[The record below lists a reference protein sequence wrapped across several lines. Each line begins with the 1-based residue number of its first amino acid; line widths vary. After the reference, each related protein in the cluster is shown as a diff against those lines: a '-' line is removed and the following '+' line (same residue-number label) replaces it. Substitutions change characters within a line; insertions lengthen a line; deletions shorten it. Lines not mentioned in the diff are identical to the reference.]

1 MHTNQATFEQAQVK
15 QSIQNKRPVNKFLQT
30 AAQIWGKTI
39 LRHLTREPHTYTARW
54 QVPAGSFEMLPLM
67 TNGFSSH
74 HLSLPDQKPFP
85 PCELPPLSQTQVIFT
100 PAHSFTLTA
109 SASGFR
115 VREGGSLSRSSVCG
129 KAQSPLLLPVDRLR
143 TPPTKMKL
151 QDPSFSGDELPSA
164 CRHCPPPPPAP
175 QPGAWLTL
183 VVKVRDRSS
192 SRCLS
197 CCSLA
202 YRRCWKFLRAV
213 CRCWTSY
220 FNWSTRLELMD
231 TEITFQKPRAAHFER
246 PAFVFKKDASLLLP
260 TPLHAVPTK
269 MI

>member
-1 MHTNQATFEQAQVK
+1 MCPLAINSHVQEWILLRPRGRGKGLPKTKHAHQPGHFRTGSSQAIHPQQ
-15 QSIQNKRPVNKFLQT
+15 RPVNKFLQI

-74 HLSLPDQKPFP
+74 HLSPSDQKPFP
-85 PCELPPLSQTQVIFT
+85 PRELPPLSQTQVIFT

-109 SASGFR
+109 STSGFR
-115 VREGGSLSRSSVCG
+115 VREGGSPSRSSVCG

-164 CRHCPPPPPAP
+164 CRHCPPPHPLPPP
-175 QPGAWLTL
+175 NQEPG
-183 VVKVRDRSS
+183 
-192 SRCLS
+192 
-197 CCSLA
+197 
-202 YRRCWKFLRAV
+202 LR
-213 CRCWTSY
+213 
-220 FNWSTRLELMD
+220 
-231 TEITFQKPRAAHFER
+231 
-246 PAFVFKKDASLLLP
+246 
-260 TPLHAVPTK
+260 
-269 MI
+269 